1 MSHGRAVAD
10 LDLREGDE
18 EEVGVIIFWV
28 GLVLV
33 IWFVIWLSSDYI
45 YDHVMAYLE
54 RRRRGRHR
62 FH

>member
-1 MSHGRAVAD
+1 VAD

-28 GLVLV
+28 GLGLVLI

-54 RRRRGRHR
+54 RRRRGRHW